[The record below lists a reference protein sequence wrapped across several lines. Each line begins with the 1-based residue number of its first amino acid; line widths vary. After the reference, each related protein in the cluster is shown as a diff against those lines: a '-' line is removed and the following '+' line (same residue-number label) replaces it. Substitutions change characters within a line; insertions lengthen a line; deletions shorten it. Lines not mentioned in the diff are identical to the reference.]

1 MMKAYVYSSGT
12 IAFGYQVPSNAV
24 LIARGQAS
32 VLQRA
37 MRQYAQS
44 RFSQELYIPLTK
56 PTAQRMTDEIYAEI
70 VGWANRLRRVA
81 GVEVLV

>member
-1 MMKAYVYSSGT
+1 MMKAYVYPSGT
-12 IAFGYQVPSNAV
+12 IAFGYLVPTNAV